1 MYVVSTE
8 EDSMDTSIDD
18 LLRASAPRRVSTDG
32 MVAAEVDRVGIA
44 ARVHAAR
51 RRRVRRLSWVALPVL
66 ALPGIALASTA
77 GTDPRMIPDFEIPV
91 SYVTDTGREISCSIE
106 LFNGE
111 LDYVETNTEAV
122 VYIAAQNWDG
132 VGQKI
137 YERALEREA
146 AGLVS
151 PWFGAADDVI
161 FAGVDDYILPGDGGL
176 GRDTDCTGQL
186 H

>member
-8 EDSMDTSIDD
+8 EESMDTSIDD

-32 MVAAEVDRVGIA
+32 MVAAEVERVGIA
-44 ARVHAAR
+44 ARIHAAR
-51 RRRVRRLSWVALPVL
+51 RRRVRRLSWVAVPVL

-91 SYVTDTGREISCSIE
+91 SYVTDTGLQISCSIE

-111 LDYVETNTEAV
+111 LDHVETNTKAV
-122 VYIAAQNWDG
+122 EYIAAQNWEG
-132 VGQKI
+132 VGQRI
-137 YERALEREA
+137 YEEALKRDA
-146 AGLVS
+146 AGDFA
-151 PWFGAADDVI
+151 PFFGAAQDVV
-161 FAGVDDYILPGDGGL
+161 FAGADVHILPGDGGV
-176 GRDTDCTGQL
+176 GTDTDCTGQL